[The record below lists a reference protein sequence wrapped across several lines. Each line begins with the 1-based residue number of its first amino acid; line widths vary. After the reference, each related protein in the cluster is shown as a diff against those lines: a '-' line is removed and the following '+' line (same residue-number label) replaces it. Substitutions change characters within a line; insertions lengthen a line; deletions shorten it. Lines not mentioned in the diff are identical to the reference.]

1 MFKILKI
8 SNLFL
13 EGPIDFG
20 YITKKNKLKLCGNQ
34 LRNFLVLVNLKQ

>member
-20 YITKKNKLKLCGNQ
+20 YITKKI
-34 LRNFLVLVNLKQ
+34 NLNYVGIN